1 MPKSPPFVAFYTDLW
16 RGGIMEMSDQEE
28 LVLFKICQKIWSTGK
43 PVHEDDVERFYRRPC
58 EGIAGALQTLIR
70 FGKLTRSDAG
80 YLMSAKALDEHK
92 AAQGRMLNAKA
103 AAATRWK
110 DKGKRRDASAVRQQS
125 RSKAAAKPEQSRS
138 SAIRSDIYTPPTPL
152 KAKPV
157 HERAGQEARARS
169 RPEIEHDIAR
179 LQTELHVL
187 RGAAADNAPHIEK
200 KVAEI
205 AELEGQ
211 L

>member
-1 MPKSPPFVAFYTDLW
+1 
-16 RGGIMEMSDQEE
+16 
-28 LVLFKICQKIWSTGK
+28 
-43 PVHEDDVERFYRRPC
+43 
-58 EGIAGALQTLIR
+58 
-70 FGKLTRSDAG
+70 
-80 YLMSAKALDEHK
+80 MSAKALDEHK

-125 RSKAAAKPEQSRS
+125 RSKAGAKPEQRDS
-138 SAIRSDIYTPPTPL
+138 SAIRSDIYNPPTPL
-152 KAKPV
+152 NAKPV

-169 RPEIEHDIAR
+169 RPEIEHDSPGFK
-179 LQTELHVL
+179 LSYTSCED
-187 RGAAADNAPHIEK
+187 AAADNAPHIEK
-200 KVAEI
+200 KEAEI